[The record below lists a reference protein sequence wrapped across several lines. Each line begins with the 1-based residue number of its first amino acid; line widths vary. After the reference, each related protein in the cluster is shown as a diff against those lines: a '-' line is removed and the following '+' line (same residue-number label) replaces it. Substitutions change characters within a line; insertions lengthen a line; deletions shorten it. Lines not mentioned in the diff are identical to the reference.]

1 MKFVAYLLWTISGPM
16 FAGGVVWAIAA
27 AFIPMWAIA
36 IGMIVHLMIWGSIQE
51 TLTEAGWDR

>member
-27 AFIPMWAIA
+27 AIVPLWAIA
-36 IGMIVHLMIWGSIQE
+36 LGMFIHMAIWGSVQNWMHE
-51 TLTEAGWDR
+51 NKWD